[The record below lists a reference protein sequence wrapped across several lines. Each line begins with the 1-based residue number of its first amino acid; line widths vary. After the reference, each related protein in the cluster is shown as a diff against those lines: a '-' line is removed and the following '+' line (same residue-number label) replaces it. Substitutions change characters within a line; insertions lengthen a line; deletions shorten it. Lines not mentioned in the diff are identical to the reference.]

1 MSDATTTDRSG
12 DARGDRGEAALA
24 TEAELRALCGRVRDQ
39 AKAGEYVEVAAARNE
54 GTAVKVHG
62 GQVESL
68 TASVTASLGIRVVVD
83 GRVGFAH
90 AGSLADDVI
99 ADTLGQAR
107 ERRLRRGPTRTW
119 RSPGP
124 TAWRWWPS
132 RRCETTWCGNSRR
145 GQNWPGR
152 WSSSVA
158 IELDP
163 G

>member
-107 ERRLRRGPTRTW
+107 ENVAFAEVDPHLALARPDGCLLYTSDAADER
-119 RSPGP
+119 
-124 TAWRWWPS
+124 
-132 RRCETTWCGNSRR
+132 
-145 GQNWPGR
+145 
-152 WSSSVA
+152 SSVDLGGRRIIKKNTKPEA
-158 IELDP
+158 SIAACH
-163 G
+163 